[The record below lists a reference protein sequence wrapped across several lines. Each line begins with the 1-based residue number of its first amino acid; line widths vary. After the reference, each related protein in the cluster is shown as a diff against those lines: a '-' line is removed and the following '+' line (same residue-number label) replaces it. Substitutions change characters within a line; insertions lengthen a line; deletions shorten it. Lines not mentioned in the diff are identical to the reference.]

1 LSRIARQDTKTTY
14 FHVMVQGL
22 NKEYIF
28 GSNEDK
34 AEYIKRIE
42 KQKIEEVKI
51 YSYCIMSNHA
61 HFLIHSKKT
70 ADLSLMMKRINTS
83 YASYYNRNTKRAG
96 YVFRNRFRLQEI
108 YDEKYLISC
117 MVYIHYNPVKA
128 NLVKNLKDYDYGSY
142 NEYLK
147 NEGKI
152 TDINGFYNLTGLTA
166 KDILELHNKDYEE
179 QWMDEK
185 LTKTYNEA
193 CIEFIKEHNLSEI
206 AEIITNRKL
215 LKLFTE
221 KISRETAMSLRMIAE
236 VLGVNRETLRKIFM
250 SNYTSP

>member
-1 LSRIARQDTKTTY
+1 MSRIARQDVKTTY

-22 NKEYIF
+22 NKESIF
-28 GSNEDK
+28 GSNENK
-34 AEYIKRIE
+34 SEYIKRIE

-61 HFLIHSKKT
+61 HFLMHSKKIT
-70 ADLSLMMKRINTS
+70 DLSLMMKRINTS

-108 YDEKYLISC
+108 CDEKYLISC
-117 MVYIHYNPVKA
+117 MVYIHCNPIKA
-128 NLVKNLKDYDYGSY
+128 NLVKNLKDYNYSSY

-147 NEGKI
+147 NQDKI
-152 TDINGFYNLTGLTA
+152 ADINDFYNLSGLTA
-166 KDILELHNKDYEE
+166 KDILELHNKDYKE
-179 QWMDEK
+179 QWIDEK

-206 AEIITNRKL
+206 TEIIANRKL
-215 LKLFTE
+215 LKLFIE
-221 KISRETAMSLRMIAE
+221 KISTETAMSLRMTAE
-236 VLGVNRETLRKIFM
+236 ILGMNRETLRKIFM
-250 SNYTSP
+250 SNYTSL